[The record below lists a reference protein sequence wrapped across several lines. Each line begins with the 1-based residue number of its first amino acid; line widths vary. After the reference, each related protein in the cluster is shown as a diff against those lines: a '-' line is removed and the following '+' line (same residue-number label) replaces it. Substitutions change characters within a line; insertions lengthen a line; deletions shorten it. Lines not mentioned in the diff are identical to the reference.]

1 MEIETEIL
9 EDYEPLIELRNAY
22 ERGDKQTFDG
32 VLAEISSEL
41 ADEYRAKIE
50 DKVKRWA
57 TATVVQRFDDTAAT
71 RAYIQAKMLYRDGFY
86 EATIMI
92 ARSIAEM
99 FCYDRLDRMPNPF
112 GTREQIEQ
120 KNFRPL
126 LKWLNEND
134 PSVNSKVFD
143 NLNSLYDLGNNYVHP
158 KAGYDAKEDS
168 LKALHLIGESL
179 FEVYGIRGIDE
190 LVGKKLRTPYSDFPD
205 ICGGHNFWLVGFT
218 SPEAALEHG
227 RRYQNPKRGSKSQK
241 KPRDS

>member
-9 EDYEPLIELRNAY
+9 EEYEPLIELRNAF

-50 DKVKRWA
+50 DKVKRWSS
-57 TATVVQRFDDTAAT
+57 ATVVQRFDDTAAT
-71 RAYIQAKMLYRDGFY
+71 RTYIQAKMLYRDGFY
-86 EATIMI
+86 EATIMV

-99 FCYDRLDRMPNPF
+99 FCYDRLDRMSHPF

-126 LKWLNEND
+126 LKWLFEND
-134 PSVNSKVFD
+134 VSLSQRVFT
-143 NLNSLYDLGNNYVHP
+143 NLNALYDLGNNYVHP
-158 KAGYDAKEDS
+158 KAGHDAKEDS

-179 FEVYGIRGIDE
+179 FEIYGVRGIDD
-190 LVGKKLRTPYSDFPD
+190 LIGKELRTPYSDFPD
-205 ICGGHNFWLVGFT
+205 ICGGHNFWLIGFV
-218 SPEAALEHG
+218 SPEAALEHS
-227 RRYQNPKRGSKSQK
+227 RRYHKPKD
-241 KPRDS
+241 PDAD